1 MGRSEGIAQVVDPS
15 ILEPGAGAQPLPEG
29 LQVDEAA
36 PGLMP

>member
-1 MGRSEGIAQVVDPS
+1 MAQVVDPS

-29 LQVDEAA
+29 LQVDQVT